1 MVNGIADEIF
11 KRMVL
16 ANQYRILALLDDK
29 SNADFWER
37 AADVAEDGWPADGL
51 PGFDRLT
58 EAERDP
64 LTEADQTFVLDVF
77 TVYQLLQDAAREGME
92 ASDGYGVDF
101 PGFDGNHESRLTAYA
116 RHLQRED
123 RFTYVRSKSSDYN
136 SHWPMAE
143 TYRYMVAAWHGF
155 GRPIR
160 LSRRQ
165 FDKIIAER
173 SRPIDLAAA
182 IGQ

>member
-1 MVNGIADEIF
+1 MVNGIPDEIF

-16 ANQYRILALLDDK
+16 ANQYRILALLDDEC
-29 SNADFWER
+29 SADFWER
-37 AADVAEDGWPADGL
+37 AADVAEDGWPALAL
-51 PGFDRLT
+51 PGYGRL
-58 EAERDP
+58 AESAVDP
-64 LTEADQTFVLDVF
+64 LTEADQTFVLDIF
-77 TVYQLLQDAAREGME
+77 TVYQLLQDAVR
-92 ASDGYGVDF
+92 DGLEPGDGQGVDF
-101 PGFDGNHESRLTAYA
+101 PGFDGNHECRLMAYA

-123 RFTYVRSKSSDYN
+123 RFTYVRSLSADYN

-143 TYRYMVAAWHGF
+143 TYRHMVDAWHRL

-165 FDKIIAER
+165 FDEILAER
-173 SRPIDLAAA
+173 RRPIDLASA